1 MAQPQFTKEERIFM
15 YKKYLEFHKIDT
27 KYMKHV
33 CDEFV
38 INFPNS
44 RIPTQ
49 KTVRRIVQKFEKEG
63 TVNNLPHHRERH
75 VLTPHGG
82 WGGERDLPRLDT

>member
-1 MAQPQFTKEERIFM
+1 M

-75 VLTPHGG
+75 VLTPHGDPMEV
-82 WGGERDLPRLDT
+82 GEEREIYQG